1 LQIIII
7 WPDTRIKFNTL
18 EKQCQ
23 NIIKNEQV
31 QHLVTKFVF
40 SLNKNLNLF
49 ALKKEKNRFNF
60 TLLTILNILLE
71 FEREENVFK
80 SKNLNYL

>member
-1 LQIIII
+1 MQIIII

-31 QHLVTKFVF
+31 QHLVKDFILRWFLQFYQKF
-40 SLNKNLNLF
+40 
-49 ALKKEKNRFNF
+49 
-60 TLLTILNILLE
+60 
-71 FEREENVFK
+71 
-80 SKNLNYL
+80 